1 MEKST
6 VSGIYFYVQRSGE
19 VPIAENGVIRFNRE
33 RLNIGGA
40 MDMSSG
46 VFTVPKNGIYFL
58 SFSMSKDGYNI
69 ESMWIYFR
77 INGFK
82 IGTAVAGT
90 GLLGLHAVM
99 QSTLK
104 LKKGDRVDLWK
115 SRYGALEYRSGD
127 PSSHFTGWLLS
138 EEQ

>member
-1 MEKST
+1 
-6 VSGIYFYVQRSGE
+6 
-19 VPIAENGVIRFNRE
+19 
-33 RLNIGGA
+33 
-40 MDMSSG
+40 
-46 VFTVPKNGIYFL
+46 
-58 SFSMSKDGYNI
+58 MSKDDYNI
-69 ESMWIYFR
+69 ESVWIYLYR
-77 INGFK
+77 INGTK
-82 IGTAVAGT
+82 IGTADAAT
-90 GLLGLHAVM
+90 GPLGLHAVM